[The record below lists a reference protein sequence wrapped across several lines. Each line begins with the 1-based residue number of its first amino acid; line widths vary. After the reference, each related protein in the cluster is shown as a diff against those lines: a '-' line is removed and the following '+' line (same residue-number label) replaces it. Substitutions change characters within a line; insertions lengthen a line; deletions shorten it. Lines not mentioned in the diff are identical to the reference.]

1 GGGWERRKGRKEKE
15 ERGKGER
22 GRRKRERGKRG
33 RGKGERVKGKGLVF
47 SLSPIKM
54 YPFDHK
60 SAKSTLVQEV

>member
-1 GGGWERRKGRKEKE
+1 MKKGIRHG

-22 GRRKRERGKRG
+22 GR
-33 RGKGERVKGKGLVF
+33 GKGEGRKGKGGRGKGLVF

-60 SAKSTLVQEV
+60 SPKSN